1 LSSGNAV
8 FESST
13 NEINQLHATIANG
26 NFVFSHASDLQIDQV
41 SANTVHLTS
50 INGSVLSD
58 GNIDTIDI
66 QAENVILSAAQD
78 IKDITFADQTSLT
91 ATADNIDIITNKNL
105 ILVDLS
111 ASQISVQSNQQL
123 AVGHMTATNID
134 LTASTITQHEG
145 RITSQKLSLQAD
157 HGIGTESKHLETQV
171 SQLDALNQYSGDM
184 YISNT
189 GQLTLIDLNN
199 DNRAIDNM
207 GGGSI
212 ITDDALLIQSDIQQS
227 NDFRMISQ
235 KDLTIDANVINIGG
249 RTIEMVS
256 DADLIQKSGI
266 LLSDAGTIS
275 LTADSI
281 SQQSGEL
288 LTGTLELA
296 ATHDIDLTN
305 AINDADILKAN
316 AGALHYKDQN
326 EIKIQE
332 LHTSNDIHLIAERI
346 SDHAADEL
354 VDMISDN
361 SGIHLHA
368 GSISG
373 IELADESN
381 INIQSTGDI
390 QLSGIGKLN
399 IENIQAIDQEIDIS
413 AIGDISFNSLEAK
426 EIILTA
432 SGNIESNAH
441 DLNADNIRLDAT
453 GAITGATG
461 AINIADGARIWAKSV
476 ESDVQ
481 LHGAG
486 EITLEDIQA
495 AKDVKISADSRM
507 IANRISAQ
515 NIDLSTSDILEVGQI
530 TAINEIFIQSESIM
544 SSSQNSLV
552 SAQSLILKTKDGIG
566 TEDNAFKTSV
576 EQLDAANSTNG
587 DIYISNVGKLNLV
600 DLDGDN
606 MAISNA
612 GGGTIETHS
621 PMTIS
626 DNIVQTTD
634 FSLIAGQSNTDDDTL
649 TIKANIE
656 NQSDGRIHLKA
667 GSDIM
672 HQSGVITSKQVNM
685 EGKTGSIIQTG
696 GGILA
701 DTVSFIAMQDI
712 DYQSE
717 ENVINVIGANVHTGD
732 FTFTADEDIS
742 ISKIIAGG
750 SITISASSINDYQT
764 DTDADIQTTGNIQ
777 LTASTIGSANNDLDI
792 GDNAILSASTTG
804 TIYLHGTGNLTLA
817 DIHSNDNIIV
827 KTSEGDLTV
836 EKIDTEMSVELSSE
850 KGAIKKMSDSNIIA
864 ESLVVKAKTGI
875 DIATQAEKIDAIVIG
890 PGDIQIDESDQ
901 VLLNTLTTFEG
912 SIVVNAGG
920 SLEAMEVHSVD
931 GDVTINAQGD
941 MIARKISATKRTHS
955 DIHDVTLSTIGGN
968 MTIDL
973 LVADDAVVINVED
986 GELMDDNDADVD
998 IHARTLIG
1006 DVSNINRVKFDVSN
1020 LSLTSLHYRILT
1032 YHDYLQPVE
1041 KELVVP
1047 DMDLDLDLSDMVIHI
1062 DSQVPVF
1069 VDYSEMLDRSYVAF
1083 SENSLLEGDELD
1095 YEVKWV
1101 DEDVVVVAYEAVG
1114 MEELE
1119 EEVVV
1124 TEKPA
1129 LKYLGA
1135 EDFGAKKGFFAKV
1148 RGAWARFIGERK

>member
-1 LSSGNAV
+1 
-8 FESST
+8 
-13 NEINQLHATIANG
+13 
-26 NFVFSHASDLQIDQV
+26 
-41 SANTVHLTS
+41 
-50 INGSVLSD
+50 
-58 GNIDTIDI
+58 
-66 QAENVILSAAQD
+66 
-78 IKDITFADQTSLT
+78 
-91 ATADNIDIITNKNL
+91 
-105 ILVDLS
+105 
-111 ASQISVQSNQQL
+111 
-123 AVGHMTATNID
+123 
-134 LTASTITQHEG
+134 
-145 RITSQKLSLQAD
+145 
-157 HGIGTESKHLETQV
+157 
-171 SQLDALNQYSGDM
+171 
-184 YISNT
+184 
-189 GQLTLIDLNN
+189 
-199 DNRAIDNM
+199 
-207 GGGSI
+207 
-212 ITDDALLIQSDIQQS
+212 
-227 NDFRMISQ
+227 
-235 KDLTIDANVINIGG
+235 
-249 RTIEMVS
+249 
-256 DADLIQKSGI
+256 
-266 LLSDAGTIS
+266 
-275 LTADSI
+275 
-281 SQQSGEL
+281 
-288 LTGTLELA
+288 
-296 ATHDIDLTN
+296 
-305 AINDADILKAN
+305 
-316 AGALHYKDQN
+316 
-326 EIKIQE
+326 
-332 LHTSNDIHLIAERI
+332 
-346 SDHAADEL
+346 
-354 VDMISDN
+354 
-361 SGIHLHA
+361 
-368 GSISG
+368 
-373 IELADESN
+373 
-381 INIQSTGDI
+381 
-390 QLSGIGKLN
+390 
-399 IENIQAIDQEIDIS
+399 
-413 AIGDISFNSLEAK
+413 
-426 EIILTA
+426 
-432 SGNIESNAH
+432 
-441 DLNADNIRLDAT
+441 
-453 GAITGATG
+453 
-461 AINIADGARIWAKSV
+461 
-476 ESDVQ
+476 
-481 LHGAG
+481 
-486 EITLEDIQA
+486 
-495 AKDVKISADSRM
+495 M
-507 IANRISAQ
+507 IANRISSQ
-515 NIDLSTSDILEVGQI
+515 NIDLSTSDILEAGQI
-530 TAINEIFIQSESIM
+530 TASNEIFIQTESIM
-544 SSSQNSLV
+544 SSSQNPLV

-576 EQLDAANSTNG
+576 EQLDVANSTNG

-626 DNIVQTTD
+626 DNIVQTND

-656 NQSDGRIHLKA
+656 NKAEGNIYLKA

-701 DTVSFIAMQDI
+701 DTVSFIAMQDV

-717 ENVINVIGANVHTGD
+717 ENVINIIGANIQTGD

-764 DTDADIQTTGNIQ
+764 DGDADIQTTGNIQ
-777 LTASTIGSANNDLDI
+777 LTANTIGNKNNDLDI
-792 GDNAILSASTTG
+792 GDNAILSASATG

-850 KGAIKKMSDSNIIA
+850 KGAIKKAEDSSIFA
-864 ESLVVKAKTGI
+864 ESLELKAKTGI

-941 MIARKISATKRTHS
+941 MIARKVSATKRSHS

-998 IHARTLIG
+998 IYARTLIG

-1020 LSLTSLHYRILT
+1020 LSLTSLQYRILT

-1041 KELVVP
+1041 KELVP

-1069 VDYSEMLDRSYVAF
+1069 VDYSEMLDRAHVAF
-1083 SENSLLEGDELD
+1083 SENSLLKGDELD
-1095 YEVKWV
+1095 YEVKW
-1101 DEDVVVVAYEAVG
+1101 EDVVDVAYESVG

-1124 TEKPA
+1124 TERPA
-1129 LKYLGA
+1129 LKYLGV
-1135 EDFGAKKGFFAKV
+1135 EDFGGKKGFFERV
-1148 RGAWARFIGERK
+1148 RGAWARLVGERK